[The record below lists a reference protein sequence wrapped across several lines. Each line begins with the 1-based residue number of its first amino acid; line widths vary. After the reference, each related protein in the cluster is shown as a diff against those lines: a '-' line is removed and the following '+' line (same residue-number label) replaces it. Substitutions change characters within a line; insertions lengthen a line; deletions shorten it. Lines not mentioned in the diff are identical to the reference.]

1 MEWIYKGQLLD
12 ESTLDKYVGFVYII
26 TNNTNQK
33 KYIGKKLLKRKRTK
47 QIKGK
52 KKHFLVDSDWKVYY
66 GSNRELNVDVIQL
79 GEKYFTREILRLCS
93 SKGECNYFEAKYQFE
108 HDVLERDDYYNS
120 WITVKVSKSHLLKL
134 QHII

>member
-12 ESTLDKYVGFVYII
+12 ESILDKYVGFVYII

-108 HDVLERDDYYNS
+108 RDVLERDDYYNS